1 MTGSIARIVQ
11 WFLYGLLGVSAL
23 LGILFYMN
31 PEAPDTLIYWAY
43 ALVGFAIIVTILASV
58 YGLIINPKGAIKITI
73 VLVGM
78 VVLAIIAY
86 SISSNEF
93 SELQLEKLDSSAMTS
108 ELVGAG
114 LIFMYALAI
123 IGVLAIF
130 YASISRIFK

>member
-11 WFLYGLLGVSAL
+11 WFLYALLGVSAL

-31 PEAPDTLIYWAY
+31 PAAPDTLIYWAY
-43 ALVGFAIIVTILASV
+43 ALVGFAIIVTILASI
-58 YGLIINPKGAIKITI
+58 YGLIINPKGAIKIII

-78 VVLAIIAY
+78 VILAIIAY

-93 SELQLEKLDSSAMTS
+93 SELQLEKLDSSVMTS
-108 ELVGAG
+108 KLVGAG